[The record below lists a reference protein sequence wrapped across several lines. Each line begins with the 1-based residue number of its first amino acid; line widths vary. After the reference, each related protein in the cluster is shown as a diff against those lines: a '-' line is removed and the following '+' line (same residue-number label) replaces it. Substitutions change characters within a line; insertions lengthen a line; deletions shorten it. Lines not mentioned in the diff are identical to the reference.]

1 MFRRTALAA
10 AAFVAAGALVL
21 TACGSNPEPAPTK
34 AAEANPDASVA
45 IRLVLEPGNLDIRE
59 TAGAN
64 KMINIFRGICWVGA
78 LIPILGIFIVILSFV
93 IGLFGSMYLILKQNV
108 GGGIKQLIFT
118 FIGGFVALGVWF
130 VVNIAVI
137 GLFG

>member
-1 MFRRTALAA
+1 MSVPSEAQIQEQQALKRAREEAA
-10 AAFVAAGALVL
+10 
-21 TACGSNPEPAPTK
+21 
-34 AAEANPDASVA
+34 
-45 IRLVLEPGNLDIRE
+45 IRE

-93 IGLFGSMYLILKQNV
+93 IGLFGSAYLILKQNV

>member
-1 MFRRTALAA
+1 MGVPTEAQIQEQQSLKRAREEAA
-10 AAFVAAGALVL
+10 
-21 TACGSNPEPAPTK
+21 
-34 AAEANPDASVA
+34 
-45 IRLVLEPGNLDIRE
+45 IRE

-64 KMINIFRGICWVGA
+64 KMINIFRGICWAGA
-78 LIPILGIFIVILSFV
+78 IIPILGVFIVALSFI
-93 IGLFGSMYLILKQNV
+93 IGLFGSVYLILKQNI

-137 GLFG
+137 GFFG